1 MEVSGSREVA
11 TRETSSVVLS
21 VVYSRVVKREVW

>member
-11 TRETSSVVLS
+11 TRETRSVVLS
-21 VVYSRVVKREVW
+21 VVYSRVVRMEVW